1 MIRIITS
8 ELISEAV
15 REMCIRAAYDLP
27 SDVECALRDARGR
40 EESPA
45 GREALDC
52 LLENAAIA
60 RAERRPICQ
69 DTGLAVFFVGKGE
82 GVCVEGSITAAIN
95 EGVRR
100 GYAEGYLRASIVKS
114 PIDRVNTKD
123 NTPAVVHIEDAPGD
137 NLTIQF
143 MAKGGGCENMSRIA
157 MMQPSDDEETVKGF
171 VVDTVRRA
179 WANPCPPII
188 VGVGLGGSFEK
199 AAILAKKA
207 LFREIG
213 TENEDPA
220 LARLEKELLESINAL
235 GIGPQG
241 FGGRVTALAV
251 HILAHPCHI
260 ASKPIAVNLE
270 CHAHRSAKVV
280 L

>member
-1 MIRIITS
+1 MRVIKAEQIT
-8 ELISEAV
+8 EAV
-15 REMCIRAAYDLP
+15 RGMCLRAAYDLP
-27 SDVECALRDARGR
+27 ADVECALRGARER

-52 LLENAAIA
+52 LLENVEIA
-60 RAERRPICQ
+60 RAEHRPICQ
-69 DTGLAVFFVGKGE
+69 DTGLAVVFVGKGE
-82 GVCVEGSITAAIN
+82 GVCVEGSITDAVN

-100 GYAEGYLRASIVKS
+100 GYAEGYLRASIVCS

-137 NLTIQF
+137 RLTIEF
-143 MAKGGGCENMSRIA
+143 MAKGGGCENMSRLA
-157 MMQPSDDEETVKGF
+157 MMQPSDDEQTVKRF

-188 VGVGLGGSFEK
+188 VGVGLGGTFEK
-199 AAILAKKA
+199 AAMLAKKA

-213 TENEDPA
+213 TVNPDPE
-220 LARLEKELLESINAL
+220 LARIEGELLESINAL

-251 HILAHPCHI
+251 HILTHPCHI

-270 CHAHRSAKVV
+270 CHAHRSTKVE